1 MGEETNR
8 DGLQQQPSNDQRQ
21 QAGQQNQ
28 QGETRTPQQQQDDA
42 ARNAPGQQNQQGQRR
57 DDAENEGVEGTRV
70 EGLEDG
76 LEGGV
81 DTGAI
86 EPGKTGQR

>member
-1 MGEETNR
+1 MGDEANR
-8 DGLQQQPSNDQRQ
+8 EGLQQQPSDNQRE

-28 QGETRTPQQQQDDA
+28 QGETRTPQQQQDEA
-42 ARNAPGQQNQQGQRR
+42 ARNAPGQQNQQNQGERR
-57 DDAENEGVEGTRV
+57 GDDAELNRAKTNP
-70 EGLEDG
+70 LDDG

>member
-1 MGEETNR
+1 MGDQDNR
-8 DGLQQQPSNDQRQ
+8 EGLQQQPSDNQRE

-28 QGETRTPQQQQDDA
+28 QGETRTPQQQEDDA
-42 ARNAPGQQNQQGQRR
+42 ARNAPGQQNQQGERR
-57 DDAENEGVEGTRV
+57 DDDELNRAKTKP
-70 EGLEDG
+70 LDDG

-86 EPGKTGQR
+86 QPGKTGQS

>member
-1 MGEETNR
+1 MGDEANR
-8 DGLQQQPSNDQRQ
+8 EGLQQQPSDDQRR
-21 QAGQQNQ
+21 QADQQNQ
-28 QGETRTPQQQQDDA
+28 QGETRTPQQDDA

-70 EGLEDG
+70 EGLDDG

-86 EPGKTGQR
+86 QPGKTGQV

>member
-1 MGEETNR
+1 MGEYDNR
-8 DGLQQQPSNDQRQ
+8 DGLQQQQGEEPRRQ
-21 QAGQQNQ
+21 ADQQNQ

-42 ARNAPGQQNQQGQRR
+42 ARNAPGQQNQQGQSQPRP
-57 DDAENEGVEGTRV
+57 DGEGVEG
-70 EGLEDG
+70 EGVDALNSG

-86 EPGKTGQR
+86 QPADTGQR

>member
-1 MGEETNR
+1 MGEYDKR
-8 DGLQQQPSNDQRQ
+8 DGLQQQPADDQRR
-21 QAGQQNQ
+21 QADQQNQ

-42 ARNAPGQQNQQGQRR
+42 ARNAPGQQNQQGERR
-57 DDAENEGVEGTRV
+57 EDDAELNRARTNP
-70 EGLEDG
+70 LDDG

-86 EPGKTGQR
+86 EPGETGQR

>member
-1 MGEETNR
+1 MGDETNR
-8 DGLQQQPSNDQRQ
+8 EGLQQQPSDNQRE

-28 QGETRTPQQQQDDA
+28 QGETRTPQQQQEDA
-42 ARNAPGQQNQQGQRR
+42 ARNAPGQQNQQNQGERR
-57 DDAENEGVEGTRV
+57 DDDAELNRAKTNP
-70 EGLEDG
+70 LDDG

-86 EPGKTGQR
+86 QPGNTGQR

>member
-1 MGEETNR
+1 MGDEANR
-8 DGLQQQPSNDQRQ
+8 EGLQQQPSDDQRQ

-42 ARNAPGQQNQQGQRR
+42 ARNAPGQQNQQGERR
-57 DDAENEGVEGTRV
+57 DDDQSEELNRARTNP
-70 EGLEDG
+70 LDDG

-86 EPGKTGQR
+86 QPGDTGQR

>member
-1 MGEETNR
+1 MGEYDNR
-8 DGLQQQPSNDQRQ
+8 DGMQQQPADDQRR
-21 QAGQQNQ
+21 QADQQNQ

-42 ARNAPGQQNQQGQRR
+42 ARNAPGQQNQQGERR
-57 DDAENEGVEGTRV
+57 EDDGELNRARTTP
-70 EGLEDG
+70 LDDG

-86 EPGKTGQR
+86 EPGDTGQR